1 MRKIF
6 EDGKCNVS
14 CKKKKIHFISAKG
27 LRHRQFQ
34 DLLRSMEADYEDVSY
49 YCEIRWLSCG
59 KVIERLFQLKVE
71 IQQFMEGKGCH
82 VAEFN
87 DSEWICD
94 LAFLVDITSHL
105 NELNS
110 RLQRK
115 GQLINC
121 MFDPGPAPG

>member
-1 MRKIF
+1 MF
-6 EDGKCNVS
+6 EDGKCNVC
-14 CKKKKIHFISAKG
+14 CKKKNSISSVLIG

-34 DLLRSMEADYEDVSY
+34 ALLRSMEADHEDVSY
-49 YCEIRWLSCG
+49 YSEIRWLSCG

-71 IQQFMEGKGCH
+71 IQQFMEGKGYH

-94 LAFLVDITSHL
+94 LAFLVVITSHL

-121 MFDPGPAPG
+121 MFDLGPAPG